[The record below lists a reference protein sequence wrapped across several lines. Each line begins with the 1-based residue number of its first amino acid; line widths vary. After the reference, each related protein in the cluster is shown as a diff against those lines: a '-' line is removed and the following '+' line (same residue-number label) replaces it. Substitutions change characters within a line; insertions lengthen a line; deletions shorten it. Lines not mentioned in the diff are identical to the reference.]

1 MKCPKC
7 GTDVAGGSAFCPN
20 CGAVTKDPTAA
31 TVALSLE
38 ELQRQD
44 EVRAAPPQ
52 EDPLLVS
59 VREALSQYYIVQKE
73 LGRGGM
79 AVVYQGKERG
89 LEREVA
95 IKVLPPDLALQGGTA
110 DRFRREARLAASL
123 EHTNIIPVYR
133 VGEEKGHIYMAMK
146 FVRGRPLDSIIEQQG
161 ALPVPVVA
169 RVLAAAAAGLAHA
182 HDHKIVH
189 RDIKGANILIELDG
203 RVLVS
208 DFGIARAM
216 TENSLTASGMIV
228 GTPNFMSPEQC
239 GGSKV
244 GPQSDQYSLGILA
257 FQMLTG
263 QLPFEA
269 DSFMGIIQ
277 HHYMTPP
284 PDIRQVREGVPDDL
298 LAIIYKA
305 LEKLPE
311 NRFATT
317 HEMAERFD
325 AVNLTAEEKRDAANI
340 LKQLSHGNRVSEVR
354 TASLPPLSITASI
367 SGPRQRSISGIT
379 TGQAPAVPIRKK
391 GLGLGIAAAALVV
404 LGGGGAGGYMLW
416 HKSQLQQQATDSTL
430 AALSARQA
438 AVPETVRVDPPTPT
452 GSSKAPAQQ
461 RTTTQLAAPG
471 SVTQAAP
478 TPAAPVGNGTIQVS
492 VVGCLSAEILVD
504 GQRMGAGR
512 WTGQVPAGHHTVR
525 VTAAEDQNPF
535 EQGVD
540 IIANT
545 ATPVV
550 VRSITCGG

>member
-7 GTDVAGGSAFCPN
+7 GTEVAGGSAFCPN
-20 CGAVTKDPTAA
+20 CGGVTKDPTAA

-38 ELQRQD
+38 ELHKP
-44 EVRAAPPQ
+44 EGPPQ

-59 VREALSQYYIVQKE
+59 VRDALSQYYVVDKE

-89 LEREVA
+89 LDREVA

-146 FVRGRPLDSIIEQQG
+146 FVRGRGLDSIIEQQG

-244 GPQSDQYSLGILA
+244 GPQSDQYSLAILG

-284 PDIRQVREGVPDDL
+284 PDIRAVREGVPDDL

-305 LEKLPE
+305 LEKAPE
-311 NRFATT
+311 NRFETT
-317 HEMAERFD
+317 HEMADRLENVRIS
-325 AVNLTAEEKRDAANI
+325 AED
-340 LKQLSHGNRVSEVR
+340 
-354 TASLPPLSITASI
+354 
-367 SGPRQRSISGIT
+367 
-379 TGQAPAVPIRKK
+379 
-391 GLGLGIAAAALVV
+391 LGLVIAAAVLVL

-416 HKSQLQQQATDSTL
+416 QKSQLQQQATDSTL
-430 AALSARQA
+430 AALSAAQA
-438 AVPETVRVDPPTPT
+438 AQAAAPVETVTVNRPTPT
-452 GSSKAPAQQ
+452 DNSNNRQQ
-461 RTTTQLAAPG
+461 RPQTQSAPPPQ
-471 SVTQAAP
+471 VAP
-478 TPAAPVGNGTIQVS
+478 TPAAPVGNGTLQVS
-492 VVGCLSAEILVD
+492 VVGCLSADILVD
-504 GQRMGAGR
+504 GQRQGAGR
-512 WTGQVPAGHHTVR
+512 WSGQVPAGHHTVR
-525 VTAAEDQNPF
+525 VTAGEGQNPF

-540 IIANT
+540 IAPNSS
-545 ATPVV
+545 TPVV